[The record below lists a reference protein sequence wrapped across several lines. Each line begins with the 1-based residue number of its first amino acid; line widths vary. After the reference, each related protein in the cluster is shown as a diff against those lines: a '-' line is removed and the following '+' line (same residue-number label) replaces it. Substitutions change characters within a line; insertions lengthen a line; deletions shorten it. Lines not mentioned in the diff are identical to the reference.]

1 MTVLTHAMAL
11 ERLEAGDSI
20 NLPDMKNLSYAD
32 LDKLFEDIK
41 FWKIH
46 GKSDFNLRIRYQKMM
61 PKHKTYFALDLKNNK
76 ELTTTSLTM
85 QEASPVNLTINSRD
99 LEVTPAMRMH
109 IENGMEKIR
118 KHFDHVI
125 DATVFFMIDN
135 TTEKALRHTAELTIH
150 LKGKE
155 LYAEAHNEDLY
166 HAIDAVVNKLE
177 RQVVKHKE
185 KTQDH
190 NHEKF
195 LDQDEYP
202 E

>member
-1 MTVLTHAMAL
+1 MSH
-11 ERLEAGDSI
+11 
-20 NLPDMKNLSYAD
+20 
-32 LDKLFEDIK
+32 
-41 FWKIH
+41 
-46 GKSDFNLRIRYQKMM
+46 
-61 PKHKTYFALDLKNNK
+61 KHKTYFALDVKNNK
-76 ELTTTSLTM
+76 ELNLISSAI
-85 QEASPVNLTINSRD
+85 QETSPVNLTINSRD
-99 LEVTPAMRMH
+99 LEVTAAMRIH
-109 IENGMEKIR
+109 VENGMEKIR

-135 TTEKALRHTAELTIH
+135 ATEKALRHTTELTIH

-177 RQVVKHKE
+177 RQVAKHKE

-190 NHEKF
+190 HHEK
-195 LDQDEYP
+195 LPDQDEYS

>member
-1 MTVLTHAMAL
+1 M
-11 ERLEAGDSI
+11 S
-20 NLPDMKNLSYAD
+20 
-32 LDKLFEDIK
+32 
-41 FWKIH
+41 
-46 GKSDFNLRIRYQKMM
+46 
-61 PKHKTYFALDLKNNK
+61 PKHKTYIALDLKNNK
-76 ELTTTSLTM
+76 ELTPNSLTL
-85 QEASPVNLTINSRD
+85 QDTSPVNLTVNSRD

-135 TTEKALRHTAELTIH
+135 ATEKALRHTAELTIH

-155 LYAEAHNEDLY
+155 LYAEAHNEDLH

-177 RQVVKHKE
+177 RQVAKHKE

-190 NHEKF
+190 HHEK
-195 LDQDEYP
+195 LSDQEF
-202 E
+202 

>member
-1 MTVLTHAMAL
+1 LTL
-11 ERLEAGDSI
+11 QE
-20 NLPDMKNLSYAD
+20 
-32 LDKLFEDIK
+32 
-41 FWKIH
+41 
-46 GKSDFNLRIRYQKMM
+46 
-61 PKHKTYFALDLKNNK
+61 
-76 ELTTTSLTM
+76 TSL
-85 QEASPVNLTINSRD
+85 VNLTINSRD

-109 IENGMEKIR
+109 IESGMEKIR

-135 TTEKALRHTAELTIH
+135 ATEKALRHTAELTIH

-177 RQVVKHKE
+177 RQVAKHKE

-190 NHEKF
+190 HHEK
-195 LDQDEYP
+195 LSDQEF
-202 E
+202 

>member
-1 MTVLTHAMAL
+1 MSH
-11 ERLEAGDSI
+11 
-20 NLPDMKNLSYAD
+20 
-32 LDKLFEDIK
+32 
-41 FWKIH
+41 
-46 GKSDFNLRIRYQKMM
+46 Q
-61 PKHKTYFALDLKNNK
+61 HKTYFAFDIKNAK
-76 ELTTTSLTM
+76 ELSPISFTSL
-85 QEASPVNLTINSRD
+85 EISPVNLTINSRD
-99 LEVTPAMRMH
+99 LEVTPAIRMH
-109 IENGMEKIR
+109 IENGIEKIR

-190 NHEKF
+190 HHEK
-195 LDQDEYP
+195 LPDHDEYS

>member
-1 MTVLTHAMAL
+1 M
-11 ERLEAGDSI
+11 S
-20 NLPDMKNLSYAD
+20 
-32 LDKLFEDIK
+32 
-41 FWKIH
+41 
-46 GKSDFNLRIRYQKMM
+46 
-61 PKHKTYFALDLKNNK
+61 PKHKTYIALDLKNNK
-76 ELTTTSLTM
+76 ELTPNSLTL
-85 QEASPVNLTINSRD
+85 QDTSPVNLTVNSRD

-135 TTEKALRHTAELTIH
+135 ATEKALRHTAELTIH

-177 RQVVKHKE
+177 RQVAKHKE

-190 NHEKF
+190 HHEK
-195 LDQDEYP
+195 LSDQEF
-202 E
+202 

>member
-1 MTVLTHAMAL
+1 M
-11 ERLEAGDSI
+11 
-20 NLPDMKNLSYAD
+20 
-32 LDKLFEDIK
+32 
-41 FWKIH
+41 
-46 GKSDFNLRIRYQKMM
+46 
-61 PKHKTYFALDLKNNK
+61 LKNKK
-76 ELTTTSLTM
+76 ELTPISLTV
-85 QEASPVNLTINSRD
+85 QETLPVNLTINSRD

-109 IENGMEKIR
+109 VENGMEKIR

-155 LYAEAHNEDLY
+155 LYAEAQSEDLY

-177 RQVVKHKE
+177 RQVAKHKE

-190 NHEKF
+190 HHEK
-195 LDQDEYP
+195 LPDQDEYP

>member
-1 MTVLTHAMAL
+1 M
-11 ERLEAGDSI
+11 I
-20 NLPDMKNLSYAD
+20 
-32 LDKLFEDIK
+32 
-41 FWKIH
+41 
-46 GKSDFNLRIRYQKMM
+46 
-61 PKHKTYFALDLKNNK
+61 PKHKTYFAFDIKNAK
-76 ELTTTSLTM
+76 ELSPISFTSL
-85 QEASPVNLTINSRD
+85 EISPVNLTINSRD

-118 KHFDHVI
+118 KHFDHMI

-135 TTEKALRHTAELTIH
+135 TTEKALRHTAEMTIH
-150 LKGKE
+150 LKGRE

-190 NHEKF
+190 HHEKL
-195 LDQDEYP
+195 LDPDEYP